1 MIDIAYNATA
11 SHISHAYT
19 SRMIDAL
26 LFIIR
31 SLRAMVVSRA
41 LPPIQSDSLHHCTQP
56 VEVEFLAD
64 AANTRNAHALYAR
77 VLHVM

>member
-1 MIDIAYNATA
+1 
-11 SHISHAYT
+11 
-19 SRMIDAL
+19 
-26 LFIIR
+26 
-31 SLRAMVVSRA
+31 MVVSRA